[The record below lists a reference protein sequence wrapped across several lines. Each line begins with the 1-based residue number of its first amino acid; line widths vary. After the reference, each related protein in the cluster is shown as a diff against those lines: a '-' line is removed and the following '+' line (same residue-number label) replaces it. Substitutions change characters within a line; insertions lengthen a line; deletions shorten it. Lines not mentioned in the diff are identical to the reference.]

1 MRWTDT
7 TPKVEWP
14 LLTELIDASQPAKP
28 DPALGAQTGEPT
40 RQSPLE
46 LPALYVHEAVRVAVL
61 EHLQTASVE
70 LGGLLMGTVGRLNPA
85 TSADTFEAIVVSHSV
100 AAEFSEGTSVSL
112 RMQARVWSA
121 ANQIIATASTPLRV
135 VGWYHSHPNL
145 GAFFSQTDR
154 QTQANFFNHAYS
166 LGWVID
172 PTDGDEAWF
181 IGANCKA
188 IRPADQA

>member
-1 MRWTDT
+1 MAGSVD
-7 TPKVEWP
+7 
-14 LLTELIDASQPAKP
+14 
-28 DPALGAQTGEPT
+28 
-40 RQSPLE
+40 
-46 LPALYVHEAVRVAVL
+46 LPALFVSNAVRAAVL
-61 EHLQTASVE
+61 EHLQTATVE
-70 LGGLLMGTVGRLNPA
+70 LGGLLIGSVGRLNPA
-85 TSADTFEAIVVSHSV
+85 TPHETFEAIVVSHSV

-112 RMQARVWSA
+112 RMPAHVWSA
-121 ANQIIATASTPLRV
+121 ANQIIEAEQTTQTPLRV

-154 QTQANFFNHAYS
+154 QTQAHFFNHAYS

-188 IRPADQA
+188 IGPIDQA